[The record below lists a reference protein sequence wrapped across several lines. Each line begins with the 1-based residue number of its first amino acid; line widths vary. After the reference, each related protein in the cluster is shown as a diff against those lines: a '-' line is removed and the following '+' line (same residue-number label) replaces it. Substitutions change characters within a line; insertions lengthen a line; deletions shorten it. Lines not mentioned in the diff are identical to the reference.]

1 MVQQQERLI
10 AACFLGLPA
19 PAAQAQAP
27 SGEVLKI
34 GYGIAQ
40 TGGPAPNGKSAL
52 SPTRSGRKISMPR
65 AGCSAAPS
73 NSSTTMIR
81 VIRRHSPASTRGGST
96 SSAVNDVHR
105 EYAHS

>member
-52 SPTRSGRKISMPR
+52 LAHKIWEEDINAKGGLLGRPVKLIYYHDQSNPATLPGIYERRLDVERGQRRPPR
-65 AGCSAAPS
+65 
-73 NSSTTMIR
+73 
-81 VIRRHSPASTRGGST
+81 
-96 SSAVNDVHR
+96 
-105 EYAHS
+105 